1 MNKLDKVLIK
11 MSMEFKDNHLINSME
26 DIILKHIKIIIII
39 NIKIHLQMNHKIIN
53 INGNNGRIQIL
64 NESTNP

>member
-1 MNKLDKVLIK
+1 